1 MHQAPLILEN
11 IILSPAF
18 PKYVRVT
25 DNLGQKVLRIQ
36 HFLPTGVTGINFG
49 TTVTPPPLPPL
60 PDKSCSVRFTGVNI
74 NFLSWLL
81 FRQQSLTIQLPEE
94 EYQLLKTF
102 GTNKLNTAIAAKQ
115 VPFYKLP
122 IIFKFKVIFNCICT
136 CIIISCNDISS
147 HVQTN

>member
-18 PKYVRVT
+18 PKYIRVT

-60 PDKSCSVRFTGVNI
+60 PDKSCSVRFTGVDI

-102 GTNKLNTAIAAKQ
+102 GTNKLNTAISAKQ

-122 IIFKFKVIFNCICT
+122 IIFKFKVIFKCICT